1 MSKKID
7 YAIWGVCALFLIL
20 AIVVV
25 ATFNGKLGQS
35 QYETYTVQ
43 PKEERYYSGMVAPD
57 QKESVSPKALEKE
70 TMTSQP
76 MKSGQKVT
84 KGQTLFTFS
93 KDMSSQISAVNADIQ
108 QLTASNASLQSQ
120 QSAATT
126 TTTDSTDGSDAS
138 ALMAA
143 TPTVDNSAQIAQNN
157 AQIASDQSKLAEL
170 NEEANRTVVAP
181 ISGTL
186 IKDTEGNYFVYGKPI
201 VQGNVNEFE
210 LPNIKNNAD
219 MQIYKNNG
227 KKMYGTVTQIDKA
240 PYNSSSS
247 VSYYHFQVTA
257 DQNLTFGMHVQIKG
271 NSKGFKIPKNAVTD
285 DDYVQVLKSDNTKKK
300 VYLTLDKSGDFYYTH
315 SGIKAGQKLVLK

>member
-1 MSKKID
+1 M
-7 YAIWGVCALFLIL
+7 
-20 AIVVV
+20 
-25 ATFNGKLGQS
+25 ATFNGKLGQNE
-35 QYETYTVQ
+35 YKTYTVQ

-57 QKESVSPKALEKE
+57 EKEAVSPKPLEKE

-93 KDMSSQISAVNADIQ
+93 KDMSSQISAVNAEIQ
-108 QLTASNASLQSQ
+108 QLTASNASLESQ
-120 QSAATT
+120 QSSLSTT
-126 TTTDSTDGSDAS
+126 TTATDDTDETLA
-138 ALMAA
+138 AA
-143 TPTVDNSAQIAQNN
+143 TPSVDNSAQIAQNN
-157 AQIASDQSKLAEL
+157 AQITSDQSKLAEL
-170 NEEANRTVVAP
+170 NEEANRTVVSP

-186 IKDTEGNYFVYGKPI
+186 IKDSDGNYFVYGKPV

-285 DDYVQVLKSDNTKKK
+285 DDYVYVLKSDNTKKK